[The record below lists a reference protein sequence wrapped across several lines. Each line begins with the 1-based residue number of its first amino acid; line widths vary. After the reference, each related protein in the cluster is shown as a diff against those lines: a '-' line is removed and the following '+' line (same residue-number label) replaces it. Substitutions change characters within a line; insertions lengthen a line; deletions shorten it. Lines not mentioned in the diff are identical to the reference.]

1 MHDFFLNFFKK
12 APIEE
17 EEDAQESP
25 EKNEESYL
33 AQDALKKID
42 FNPIQFLAATLKRI
56 QNGDLSGGSA
66 IKLDRAE

>member
-1 MHDFFLNFFKK
+1 MKKK

-33 AQDALKKID
+33 AQDTLKKND
-42 FNPIQFLAATLKRI
+42 FNPIQFLAVTLRRI
-56 QNGDLSGGSA
+56 QDGDLSGGSA
-66 IKLDRAE
+66 TKLDRTE

>member
-1 MHDFFLNFFKK
+1 LTK
-12 APIEE
+12 
-17 EEDAQESP
+17 
-25 EKNEESYL
+25 
-33 AQDALKKID
+33 DALKKID